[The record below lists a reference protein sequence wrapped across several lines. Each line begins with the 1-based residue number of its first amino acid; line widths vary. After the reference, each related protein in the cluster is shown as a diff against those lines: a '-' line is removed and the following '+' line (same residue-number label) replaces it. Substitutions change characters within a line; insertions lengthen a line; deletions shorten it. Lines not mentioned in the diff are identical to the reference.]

1 MKIILRPIFASKSDP
16 KGKKPLGYRKI
27 EDADAVIATA
37 NACTG
42 GPLAKI
48 ANAYGWNEKMLMSAS
63 KKCNRRKCIAV
74 IETINPSLIII
85 PKTLSAE
92 MAKDYTKIVLGEIKK
107 IDARTLNF
115 THFGF
120 NSELLSVD
128 IMKTLVFEI
137 KTEMADYESIA
148 FLDVENRHME
158 QAKKLL
164 NC

>member
-1 MKIILRPIFASKSDP
+1 MKIILRPIFATKSDP

-27 EDADAVIATA
+27 EDADVVIATA

-48 ANAYGWNEKMLMSAS
+48 ANAYGWNEKMILSAS
-63 KKCNRRKCIAV
+63 KKSNRRKCIAV
-74 IETINPSLIII
+74 IETISPSLIIV

-92 MAKDYTKIVLGEIKK
+92 QARDYTQIVLEEIKK

-120 NSELLSVD
+120 NSDLLSADV
-128 IMKTLVFEI
+128 MKTLVLEI
-137 KTEMADYESIA
+137 KAEMADYESVA
-148 FLDVENRHME
+148 FLDVENQHIE
-158 QAKKLL
+158 QATKLL
-164 NC
+164 DS